1 MDKEILACIDK
12 KNKKFLQSGQFSKYI
27 FPMERIEA
35 HKKNVSHLIT
45 RFFIL
50 SIAPDGTISYLVQKR
65 GKNKKAFPDYFT
77 DSSSGHI
84 NWAINLDLNKIKK
97 NALRELEE
105 EFGIPPRE
113 VQKVIFYDL
122 NTESDEIAYI
132 FLGIVDWNVPLRPDQ
147 NELDVRFS
155 RFYTKTE
162 LEKLLE
168 NEKCIDYSKKIWE
181 KLLNANI
188 SSLFEKKIE
197 QSIEKKNGIA
207 LFIGRFQPLHHGHIY
222 VIKQILKSKKKIK
235 IGIGSSQL
243 SHTINDPFTSDE
255 RKMFIKKAL
264 QKRGISS
271 QRFTIYNIQ
280 DIYNAKKWVDH
291 VISIVG
297 EFDSVY
303 TNSDWVRELF
313 FDKGIKVE
321 KKITIFKKHFNAN
334 NIRNL
339 INKNDKKWKT
349 LVPKEVVQLIEKFNG
364 INRIKSLY
372 EKSNTP

>member
-1 MDKEILACIDK
+1 MDKEILACIEK
-12 KNKKFLQSGQFSKYI
+12 KNKKFLQSGQISKYV
-27 FPMERIEA
+27 FPMERTEA
-35 HKKNVSHLIT
+35 HKKNISHLIT

-50 SIAPDGTISYLVQKR
+50 SIAPNGTISYLVQKR
-65 GKNKKAFPDYFT
+65 GKNKRAFPNYFT

-84 NWAINLDLNKIKK
+84 NWVINLDLNKIKK

-132 FLGIVDWNVPLRPDQ
+132 FLGIVDWNVTLRPDQ

-168 NEKCIDYSKKIWE
+168 NEKYIDYSKKIWK
-181 KLLNANI
+181 KLLIANI

-197 QSIEKKNGIA
+197 QSIEKKNGSA

-222 VIKQILKSKKKIK
+222 VINQILKSKKKIK

-243 SHTINDPFTSDE
+243 SHTINDPFSSDE
-255 RKMFIKKAL
+255 RKMFIKTAL

-271 QRFTIYNIQ
+271 QRYTIYYIQ
-280 DIYNAKKWVDH
+280 DIFNAKKWVDH

-297 EFDSVY
+297 DFDSIY

-321 KKITIFKKHFNAN
+321 KKIIIFKKHFNAN

-372 EKSNTP
+372 GKNDTP

>member
-12 KNKKFLQSGQFSKYI
+12 KNKKFLQSGQISKYI
-27 FPMERIEA
+27 FPLERTEA
-35 HKKNVSHLIT
+35 HKKNISHLVT

-50 SIAPDGTISYLVQKR
+50 SVAPDSTISYLIQKR
-65 GKNKKAFPDYFT
+65 GKNKEAFPSYFT

-84 NWAINLDLNKIKK
+84 NWAKNLDLNKIKK

-113 VQKVIFYDL
+113 VKKVLFYDL
-122 NTESDEIAYI
+122 STESDEIAYI
-132 FLGIVDWNVPLRPDQ
+132 FLGIVDYNVPLKPDP

-162 LEKLLE
+162 LERLLE
-168 NEKCIDYSKKIWE
+168 NEKYIDYSKKIWE
-181 KLLNANI
+181 KLLNTNI
-188 SSLFEKKIE
+188 LSLFEKNIE

-222 VIKQILKSKKKIK
+222 VINQILKSNTKIK

-243 SHTINDPFTSDE
+243 SHTINDPFTNDE
-255 RKMFIKKAL
+255 RKMFINSAL

-271 QRFTIYNIQ
+271 QRYTIYYIP
-280 DIYNAKKWVDH
+280 DIFTAKKWVDH

-303 TNSDWVRELF
+303 SNSDWVRELF

-321 KKITIFKKHFNAN
+321 KKISIFRKKFNAN
-334 NIRNL
+334 NVRNL

-364 INRIKSLY
+364 IHRIKSIYGKIDTL
-372 EKSNTP
+372 

>member
-1 MDKEILACIDK
+1 MDKEILACIEK
-12 KNKKFLQSGQFSKYI
+12 KNKKFLQSGQISKYI
-27 FPMERIEA
+27 FPMERTEA
-35 HKKNVSHLIT
+35 HKKNISHLIT

-50 SIAPDGTISYLVQKR
+50 SIAPNGTISYLVQKR
-65 GKNKKAFPDYFT
+65 GKNKRAFPNYFT

-132 FLGIVDWNVPLRPDQ
+132 FLGIVDWNVTLRPDQ

-168 NEKCIDYSKKIWE
+168 NEKYIDYSKKIWK
-181 KLLNANI
+181 KLLIANI

-197 QSIEKKNGIA
+197 QSIEKKNGSA

-222 VIKQILKSKKKIK
+222 VINQILKSKKKIK

-243 SHTINDPFTSDE
+243 SHTINDPFSSDE
-255 RKMFIKKAL
+255 RKMFIKTAL

-271 QRFTIYNIQ
+271 QRYTIYYIQ
-280 DIYNAKKWVDH
+280 DIFNAKKWVDH

-297 EFDSVY
+297 DFDSIY

-321 KKITIFKKHFNAN
+321 KKIIIFKKHFNAN

-372 EKSNTP
+372 GKNDTP

>member
-12 KNKKFLQSGQFSKYI
+12 KNKKFLQTGQISKYI
-27 FPMERIEA
+27 FPMERTEA

-84 NWAINLDLNKIKK
+84 NWAINLDLIKIKK

-168 NEKCIDYSKKIWE
+168 KEKCIDYSKKIWE

-364 INRIKSLY
+364 INRIKSLND
-372 EKSNTP
+372 KSNTP